1 MRAHHRGDLRTT
13 TTTTTTTTILG
24 NGNDLDGETEERK
37 TVCRERVFAEKER
50 MAGDDGTTTMMTTTT
65 TTTMMNNEILEAEGG
80 EEGQGTSERGELHS
94 RVGGILECDP
104 PGNRNSSNERAAA
117 TATTAT
123 VVAVADNEDGICRYA
138 VGAAHRAMSFFEMCQ
153 IRLQYLFPQLAPP
166 PRYNIHD
173 DSIESTAEILANDV
187 IRYLLKEDI
196 YLISQDPVSRSMR
209 HNVYQMLNKHSI
221 LFTSMVNRLNVVPD
235 TAYETF
241 MGVANELF
249 LHDVYTWARI
259 VCLYAFMG
267 RLALW
272 ARDRRMHSLK
282 KKLPLYVSRYVGEK
296 ITHFIKGYGGWEQLC
311 VEYPVAEEVSGAVW
325 RSLLMTGATLGL
337 IATILSV
344 TS

>member
-1 MRAHHRGDLRTT
+1 M
-13 TTTTTTTTILG
+13 G
-24 NGNDLDGETEERK
+24 NGNDPDGETMERFL
-37 TVCRERVFAEKER
+37 VEKER
-50 MAGDDGTTTMMTTTT
+50 MAGDDGTTTTTTT
-65 TTTMMNNEILEAEGG
+65 TTTNNEILKGAED
-80 EEGQGTSERGELHS
+80 EEKEGQGTSARGELHS

-104 PGNRNSSNERAAA
+104 PGNRNSSNERAVAAAA

-123 VVAVADNEDGICRYA
+123 AVAVADNEDGVCRYA

-153 IRLQYLFPQLAPP
+153 IRLQYLFPHLAPP
-166 PRYNIHD
+166 LRYNIHD

-196 YLISQDPVSRSMR
+196 YLISQDPISRSMR

-249 LHDVYTWARI
+249 LHGVITWARI

-282 KKLPLYVSRYVGEK
+282 KKLPLYVSRYVGEN

>member
-1 MRAHHRGDLRTT
+1 MRCESGASPRKLEKTS
-13 TTTTTTTTILG
+13 LE
-24 NGNDLDGETEERK
+24 NGSDLDGGEEWRL
-37 TVCRERVFAEKER
+37 VDMVPCSGPVREKR
-50 MAGDDGTTTMMTTTT
+50 MAGNDETTT
-65 TTTMMNNEILEAEGG
+65 NNEILGAEGG
-80 EEGQGTSERGELHS
+80 EEGQGTSARGELHS

-104 PGNRNSSNERAAA
+104 PGNRNSSNERPAA
-117 TATTAT
+117 TAA
-123 VVAVADNEDGICRYA
+123 ANNEDGVCRYA
-138 VGAAHRAMSFFEMCQ
+138 VGAANRAMSFFEMCQ
-153 IRLQYLFPQLAPP
+153 IRLQYLFPQLSPP

-187 IRYLLKEDI
+187 MRYLLKEDI

-249 LHDVYTWARI
+249 LHDVITWARI

-272 ARDRRMHSLK
+272 ARDRRMHNLK
-282 KKLPLYVSRYVGEK
+282 KKLPLYVSRYVGEN